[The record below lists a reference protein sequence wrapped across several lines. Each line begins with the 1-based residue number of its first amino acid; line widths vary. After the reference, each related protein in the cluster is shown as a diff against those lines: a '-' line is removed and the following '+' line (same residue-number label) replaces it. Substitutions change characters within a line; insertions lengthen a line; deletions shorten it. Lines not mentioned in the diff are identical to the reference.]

1 MPRPDKQKSVA
12 AMTSRARRE
21 AWLFPSLRGY
31 TLAMLP
37 TDALAAL
44 VLTAIA
50 LPGQLATAKLMHLSP
65 MAGLLAFAAGSFA
78 FAALGSNRFASVAAD
93 STIAPIMAGSL
104 ALIVMP
110 DNPHYAT
117 LAATLA
123 LLVGAILLVAGVLRA
138 GWIADLLSV
147 PVTTGFLAGIA
158 VHIIVG
164 QLPTVLGVSVKP
176 DQHVLGRFLELMQH
190 LPDAKPIPVMI
201 GFGVLACTLIAEWL
215 NPRIPGSFIGLVAS
229 GLAVWWFRFDDNH
242 QVAVLGALPL
252 TPPTLALS
260 LPKWGEFNQLLQLAV
275 TVALVC
281 MMQTAAVVRSFP
293 SDPTSAENVSRD
305 FAGVG
310 AGSIVAGLLGS
321 FAVDASPPSTAAVVE
336 SGGRTQAC
344 SLLAILII
352 AVIALFA
359 GGLFSFV
366 PEAAL
371 AGVLMFIA
379 LRIVRVDTIR
389 KIYLNGG
396 IEILL
401 VIASAALVVIMPIQA
416 GVAMSIGLSL
426 LHSLYIV
433 ARPDS
438 AVLERVPGTT
448 IWWDLPPQAHGEHE
462 PGVLVFAPGAPI
474 NFTNAYYIRDKL
486 QAAIA
491 KLPEPCRLVVIEAN
505 GVINFDFTGADI
517 VQQMITELRSQSI
530 DVMLAR
536 MDSEM
541 AQHAAE
547 RAGLLAALGPNHVF
561 RSVED
566 AVQAFRA
573 RSRDQEKSA

>member
-1 MPRPDKQKSVA
+1 
-12 AMTSRARRE
+12 MTGPARRE

-50 LPGQLATAKLMHLSP
+50 LPGQLATAKLMQLSP

-110 DNPHYAT
+110 GSAHYVT
-117 LAATLA
+117 LAAILA
-123 LLVGAILLVAGVLRA
+123 LLVGGILLLAGVLRA

-147 PVTTGFLAGIA
+147 PVTTGLLAGIA
-158 VHIIVG
+158 VHIIVS
-164 QLPTVLGVSVKP
+164 QLPTVFGVSVKP
-176 DQHVLGRFLELMQH
+176 DEHVLGRFLELMQH
-190 LPDAKPIPVMI
+190 VPDAKPIPVVI

-215 NPRIPGSFIGLVAS
+215 NPRIPGSLVGIVAS
-229 GLAVWWFRFDDNH
+229 GLAVWWFGFSHND
-242 QVAVLGALPL
+242 VAVLGALPL
-252 TPPTLALS
+252 TPPTIGLS
-260 LPKWGEFNQLLQLAV
+260 LPSWGEFTHLLELAV

-281 MMQTAAVVRSFP
+281 MMQTAAVVRSYP
-293 SDPTSAENVSRD
+293 SDPTQAENVSRD

-310 AGSIVAGLLGS
+310 AGSILAGLLGS

-344 SLLAILII
+344 SVLAILII
-352 AVIALFA
+352 AAIALFA
-359 GGLFSFV
+359 GGLFSYV

-389 KIYLNGG
+389 RIYLNGG

-426 LHSLYIV
+426 LQSLYIV
-433 ARPDS
+433 ARPES
-438 AVLERVPGTT
+438 AVLARVPDTT
-448 IWWDLPPQAHGEHE
+448 IWWDLPPEARGEHE

-491 KLPEPCRLVVIEAN
+491 KLAEPCRLVVIEAN

-517 VQQMITELRSQSI
+517 VQQMITELRGQGI

-536 MDSEM
+536 MESEV

-547 RAGLLAALGPNHVF
+547 RAGLLTLLGPNHVF

-566 AVQAFRA
+566 AIRAFRA
-573 RSRDQEKSA
+573 GSKHQETGE

>member
-1 MPRPDKQKSVA
+1 
-12 AMTSRARRE
+12 MTGPARRE

-50 LPGQLATAKLMHLSP
+50 LPGQLATAKLMQLSP

-110 DNPHYAT
+110 GSAHYVT
-117 LAATLA
+117 LAAILA
-123 LLVGAILLVAGVLRA
+123 LLVGGILLLAGVLRA

-158 VHIIVG
+158 VHIIVS
-164 QLPTVLGVSVKP
+164 QLPTVFGVSVKP
-176 DQHVLGRFLELMQH
+176 DEHVLGRFLELMQH
-190 LPDAKPIPVMI
+190 VPDAKPIPVVI

-215 NPRIPGSFIGLVAS
+215 NPRIPGSLVGIVAS
-229 GLAVWWFRFDDNH
+229 GLAVWWFGFSHND
-242 QVAVLGALPL
+242 VAVLGALPL
-252 TPPTLALS
+252 TPPTIGLS
-260 LPKWGEFNQLLQLAV
+260 LPSWGEFTHLLELAV

-281 MMQTAAVVRSFP
+281 MMQTAAVVRSYP
-293 SDPTSAENVSRD
+293 SDPTQAENVSRD

-310 AGSIVAGLLGS
+310 AGSILAGLLGS

-344 SLLAILII
+344 SVLAILII
-352 AVIALFA
+352 AAIALFA
-359 GGLFSFV
+359 GGLFSYV

-389 KIYLNGG
+389 RIYLNGG

-426 LHSLYIV
+426 LQSLYIV
-433 ARPDS
+433 ARPES
-438 AVLERVPGTT
+438 AVLARVPDTT
-448 IWWDLPPQAHGEHE
+448 IWWDLPPEARGEHE

-491 KLPEPCRLVVIEAN
+491 KLAEPCRLVVIEAN

-517 VQQMITELRSQSI
+517 VQQMITELRGQGI

-536 MDSEM
+536 MESEV

-547 RAGLLAALGPNHVF
+547 RAGLLTLLGPNHVF

-566 AVQAFRA
+566 AIRAFRA
-573 RSRDQEKSA
+573 GSKHQETGE

>member
-1 MPRPDKQKSVA
+1 
-12 AMTSRARRE
+12 MTDRTSGE
-21 AWLFPSLRGY
+21 AWVFPSLRGY

-50 LPGQLATAKLMHLSP
+50 LPGQLATAKLMQLSP

-110 DNPHYAT
+110 GSAHYAT
-117 LAATLA
+117 LAAILA
-123 LLVGAILLVAGVLRA
+123 LLVGGILLLAGVLRA

-158 VHIIVG
+158 VHIIVS
-164 QLPTVLGVSVKP
+164 QLPTVFGVSVKP
-176 DQHVLGRFLELMQH
+176 DEHVVGRFLELIRH
-190 LPDAKPIPVMI
+190 VPDAKPIPVVI

-215 NPRIPGSFIGLVAS
+215 NPRIPGSLIGIVAS
-229 GLAVWWFRFDDNH
+229 GLAVWWFGFSRNE
-242 QVAVLGALPL
+242 VAVLGALPL
-252 TPPTLALS
+252 TPPTIALS
-260 LPKWGEFNQLLQLAV
+260 LPNWGEFEHLLELAV

-281 MMQTAAVVRSFP
+281 MMQTTAVVRSYP
-293 SDPTSAENVSRD
+293 SDPTQAENVSRD
-305 FAGVG
+305 FFGVG
-310 AGSIVAGLLGS
+310 AGSVVAGLLGS

-336 SGGRTQAC
+336 SDGRTQAC

-352 AVIALFA
+352 AAIALFA
-359 GGLFSFV
+359 GGLFSYV

-379 LRIVRVDTIR
+379 LRICRVDTMR
-389 KIYLNGG
+389 RIYQHGG
-396 IEILL
+396 TEILL

-416 GVAMSIGLSL
+416 GVALSIGLSL
-426 LHSLYIV
+426 LQSLYIV
-433 ARPDS
+433 ARPDT
-438 AVLERVPGTT
+438 AVLARVPGTT
-448 IWWDLPPQAHGEHE
+448 VWWDLPPEAHGEHE
-462 PGVLVFAPGAPI
+462 PGILVFAPGAPI

-505 GVINFDFTGADI
+505 GVINFDFTGAEI
-517 VQQMITELRSQSI
+517 VQEMISELRSQGI

-536 MDSEM
+536 MESEV

-547 RAGLLAALGPNHVF
+547 RAGLLALLGPDHAF

-566 AVQAFRA
+566 AIAAYRA
-573 RSRDQEKSA
+573 RSKHQETSA

>member
-1 MPRPDKQKSVA
+1 MVSRVSRPA
-12 AMTSRARRE
+12 A
-21 AWLFPSLRGY
+21 WIFPSLRGY

-104 ALIVMP
+104 ALMVMP
-110 DNPHYAT
+110 ENPHYAA

-123 LLVGAILLVAGVLRA
+123 LLVGAVLLLAGVLRA

-147 PVTTGFLAGIA
+147 PVTTGFLVGIA
-158 VHIIVG
+158 AHIIIG
-164 QLPTVLGVSVKP
+164 QLPTVFGVSVKP
-176 DQHVLGRFLELMQH
+176 DQHVLGRFLELMLR
-190 LPDAKPIPVMI
+190 LPDAKPIPLVI

-215 NPRIPGSFIGLVAS
+215 NPRIPGSLIGLVAS
-229 GLAVWWFRFDDNH
+229 GLAVWWFGFNH
-242 QVAVLGALPL
+242 NQVAVLGALPL

-260 LPKWGEFNQLLQLAV
+260 LPKWSEFTQLLQLAV

-293 SDPTSAENVSRD
+293 SDPRQAENVSRD

-310 AGSIVAGLLGS
+310 AGSILAGLLGS

-336 SGGRTQAC
+336 SGGRSQAC

-352 AVIALFA
+352 AVIVLFA

-379 LRIVRVDTIR
+379 LRICRIDTIR

-438 AVLERVPGTT
+438 AVLARVPHTT
-448 IWWDLPPQAHGEHE
+448 IWWNLPPQAPGEHE

-486 QAAIA
+486 QLAIA
-491 KLPEPCRLVVIEAN
+491 KLPEPCRLVVLEAN
-505 GVINFDFTGADI
+505 GVIDFDFTGADI
-517 VQQMITELRSQSI
+517 LQQMITELRSQGI
-530 DVMLAR
+530 DVVLAR
-536 MDSEM
+536 MESEI

-547 RAGLLAALGPNHVF
+547 RAGLLALLGPDHVF

-566 AVQAFRA
+566 AIQAFRA
-573 RSRDQEKSA
+573 RSKQQENTA

>member
-1 MPRPDKQKSVA
+1 V
-12 AMTSRARRE
+12 
-21 AWLFPSLRGY
+21 
-31 TLAMLP
+31 TL
-37 TDALAAL
+37 
-44 VLTAIA
+44 
-50 LPGQLATAKLMHLSP
+50 
-65 MAGLLAFAAGSFA
+65 
-78 FAALGSNRFASVAAD
+78 
-93 STIAPIMAGSL
+93 
-104 ALIVMP
+104 
-110 DNPHYAT
+110 
-117 LAATLA
+117 
-123 LLVGAILLVAGVLRA
+123 
-138 GWIADLLSV
+138 
-147 PVTTGFLAGIA
+147 
-158 VHIIVG
+158 
-164 QLPTVLGVSVKP
+164 
-176 DQHVLGRFLELMQH
+176 
-190 LPDAKPIPVMI
+190 
-201 GFGVLACTLIAEWL
+201 
-215 NPRIPGSFIGLVAS
+215 
-229 GLAVWWFRFDDNH
+229 
-242 QVAVLGALPL
+242 
-252 TPPTLALS
+252 
-260 LPKWGEFNQLLQLAV
+260 
-275 TVALVC
+275 ALVC

-293 SDPTSAENVSRD
+293 SDPTQAENVSRD

-310 AGSIVAGLLGS
+310 AGSILAGLLGS

-336 SGGRTQAC
+336 SGGRSQAC
-344 SLLAILII
+344 SLLAILLI
-352 AVIALFA
+352 AVIVLFA

-379 LRIVRVDTIR
+379 LRICRIDIIR

-438 AVLERVPGTT
+438 AVLARVPDTT
-448 IWWDLPPQAHGEHE
+448 IWWNLPPEVPGEHE

-491 KLPEPCRLVVIEAN
+491 KLPEPCRLVVLEAN

-517 VQQMITELRSQSI
+517 VQQMITELRSQGI
-530 DVMLAR
+530 DVVFAR
-536 MDSEM
+536 MESEI

-547 RAGLLAALGPNHVF
+547 RAGLLALLGPDHVF

-566 AVQAFRA
+566 AIQAFRA
-573 RSRDQEKSA
+573 RSKHQEKTA

>member
-1 MPRPDKQKSVA
+1 
-12 AMTSRARRE
+12 MTDTARRT

-31 TLAMLP
+31 QLSMLP

-78 FAALGSNRFASVAAD
+78 FAALGANRFASVAAD

-110 DNPHYAT
+110 ESPYYAA

-123 LLVGAILLVAGVLRA
+123 LLVGAIVLLAGVLRA

-158 VHIIVG
+158 VHIIVS
-164 QLPTVLGVSVKP
+164 QLPTVFGVSVAP
-176 DQHVLGRFLELMQH
+176 GHVAQRFLDLMRS
-190 LPDAKPIPVMI
+190 LPDAKPIPAVI

-215 NPRIPGSFIGLVAS
+215 NPRIPGSLIGLVAS
-229 GLAVWWFRFDDNH
+229 GLVVWWFGFDHED
-242 QVAVLGALPL
+242 VAVLGALPL
-252 TPPTLALS
+252 TPPTIALS
-260 LPKWGEFNQLLQLAV
+260 LLNWGEFTQLLQLAV

-293 SDPTSAENVSRD
+293 SDPTQAENVSRD

-310 AGSIVAGLLGS
+310 AGSVLAGLLGS

-379 LRIVRVDTIR
+379 LRICRVDTMR
-389 KIYLNGG
+389 RIYLNGG

-401 VIASAALVVIMPIQA
+401 VIASAALVVVMPIQA

-426 LHSLYIV
+426 LQSLYIV

-438 AVLERVPGTT
+438 AVLTRVPGTT
-448 IWWDLPPQAHGEHE
+448 IWWNLPAQADGEHE
-462 PGVLVFAPGAPI
+462 PGILVFAPGAPI

-505 GVINFDFTGADI
+505 GVINFDFTGADM
-517 VQQMITELRSQSI
+517 VQQTIAELRSQDI
-530 DVMLAR
+530 DVVLAR
-536 MDSEM
+536 MESEI

-573 RSRDQEKSA
+573 RSKHQEASG

>member
-1 MPRPDKQKSVA
+1 
-12 AMTSRARRE
+12 MTSPARRE
-21 AWLFPSLRGY
+21 AWLFPSLRAY

-50 LPGQLATAKLMHLSP
+50 LPGQLATAKLMQMSP

-104 ALIVMP
+104 ALIALP
-110 DNPHYAT
+110 GSAHYVT
-117 LAATLA
+117 LAAILA
-123 LLVGAILLVAGVLRA
+123 LLVGGILLLAGVLRA

-158 VHIIVG
+158 VHIIVS
-164 QLPTVLGVSVKP
+164 QLPTVFGVSVKP
-176 DQHVLGRFLELMQH
+176 DEHVLGRLLELMQH
-190 LPDAKPIPVMI
+190 VSDAKPVPVVI

-215 NPRIPGSFIGLVAS
+215 NPRIPGSLVGILAS
-229 GLAVWWFRFDDNH
+229 GLAVWWFGFSHDT
-242 QVAVLGALPL
+242 VAVLGALPL
-252 TPPTLALS
+252 TPPTIALS
-260 LPKWGEFNQLLQLAV
+260 LPTWGEFTHLLELAV

-281 MMQTAAVVRSFP
+281 MMQTAAVVRSYP
-293 SDPTSAENVSRD
+293 SDPTQAENVSRD

-310 AGSIVAGLLGS
+310 AGSVVAGLLGS

-336 SGGRTQAC
+336 SDGRTQAC

-352 AVIALFA
+352 AVIVLFA
-359 GGLFSFV
+359 GGLFSYV

-379 LRIVRVDTIR
+379 LRICRVDTMR

-396 IEILL
+396 VEILL
-401 VIASAALVVIMPIQA
+401 VIASAALVVILPIQA

-426 LHSLYIV
+426 LNSLYIV

-438 AVLERVPGTT
+438 AVLARVPGTT
-448 IWWDLPPQAHGEHE
+448 IWWNLPTDAHGEHE

-491 KLPEPCRLVVIEAN
+491 NLPEPCRLVVIEAN

-517 VQQMITELRSQSI
+517 VQQMITELRGQGI

-536 MDSEM
+536 MESEM

-547 RAGLLAALGPNHVF
+547 RAGLLTLLGPNHVF

-566 AVQAFRA
+566 AIQAFRA
-573 RSRDQEKSA
+573 RSKHQETSE

>member
-1 MPRPDKQKSVA
+1 
-12 AMTSRARRE
+12 MTIPARRE

-50 LPGQLATAKLMHLSP
+50 LPGQLATAKLMQLSP

-78 FAALGSNRFASVAAD
+78 FAAFGSNRFASVAAD

-104 ALIVMP
+104 ALIAMP
-110 DNPHYAT
+110 GSAHYAT
-117 LAATLA
+117 LAAILA
-123 LLVGAILLVAGVLRA
+123 LLVGGILLLSGVLRA

-158 VHIIVG
+158 VHIIVS
-164 QLPTVLGVSVKP
+164 QLPTVLGVSVQP
-176 DQHVLGRFLELMQH
+176 NEHVVTRFLELMQH
-190 LPDAKPIPVMI
+190 LGDAKPVPVVI

-215 NPRIPGSFIGLVAS
+215 NPRIPGSLIGILAS
-229 GLAVWWFRFDDNH
+229 GLVVWWFGFSH
-242 QVAVLGALPL
+242 GEVTVLGALPL
-252 TPPTLALS
+252 TPPTTELS
-260 LPKWGEFNQLLQLAV
+260 LPSWTEFTHLLELSV

-281 MMQTAAVVRSFP
+281 MMQTAAVVRSYP
-293 SDPTSAENVSRD
+293 SDPTQAENVSRD

-310 AGSIVAGLLGS
+310 AGSVVAGLLGS

-336 SGGRTQAC
+336 SGGRSQAC

-352 AVIALFA
+352 AAIVLFA
-359 GGLFSFV
+359 GGLFSYV
-366 PEAAL
+366 AEAAL

-379 LRIVRVDTIR
+379 LRICRIDTMR
-389 KIYLNGG
+389 RIYLNGG

-401 VIASAALVVIMPIQA
+401 VIASAALVVVMPIQT

-426 LHSLYIV
+426 LYSLYIV

-448 IWWDLPPQAHGEHE
+448 IWWNLPADAQGEHE
-462 PGVLVFAPGAPI
+462 PGVLVFSPSAPI
-474 NFTNAYYIRDKL
+474 NFTNAYYIRDRL

-491 KLPEPCRLVVIEAN
+491 KLPEPCRLVVIEAT

-517 VQQMITELRSQSI
+517 VQQMITELRSQGI
-530 DVMLAR
+530 DVVLAR
-536 MDSEM
+536 LESEV

-547 RAGLLAALGPNHVF
+547 RAGLLTLLGPNHVF

-566 AVQAFRA
+566 AVEAYRTQ
-573 RSRDQEKSA
+573 SKHQEKTT

>member
-1 MPRPDKQKSVA
+1 
-12 AMTSRARRE
+12 MTGKASRQ

-31 TLAMLP
+31 ALAMLP

-50 LPGQLATAKLMHLSP
+50 LLGQLATAKLMHLSP

-78 FAALGSNRFASVAAD
+78 FAALGSNRFASVASD

-104 ALIVMP
+104 ALMVMP
-110 DNPHYAT
+110 ENPHYAA

-123 LLVGAILLVAGVLRA
+123 LLVGAILLLAGVLRA

-147 PVTTGFLAGIA
+147 PVTTGFLVGIA
-158 VHIIVG
+158 VHIIIG
-164 QLPTVLGVSVKP
+164 QLPTVFGVSVKP
-176 DQHVLGRFLELMQH
+176 DQHVLGRFLELMLR
-190 LPDAKPIPVMI
+190 LPDAKAIPLVI

-215 NPRIPGSFIGLVAS
+215 NPRIPGSLIGLVAS
-229 GLAVWWFRFDDNH
+229 GLAVWWFGFNH
-242 QVAVLGALPL
+242 NQVAVLGALPL
-252 TPPTLALS
+252 TPPTVAMS
-260 LPKWGEFNQLLQLAV
+260 LPKWSEFTQLLQLAV

-293 SDPTSAENVSRD
+293 SDPTQAENVSRD

-310 AGSIVAGLLGS
+310 AGSILAGLLGS

-336 SGGRTQAC
+336 SGGRSQAC

-352 AVIALFA
+352 AVIVLFA

-379 LRIVRVDTIR
+379 LRICRIDTIR

-396 IEILL
+396 METLL

-438 AVLERVPGTT
+438 AVLARVPHTT
-448 IWWDLPPQAHGEHE
+448 IWWNLLPEAPGEHE

-491 KLPEPCRLVVIEAN
+491 KLPEPCRLVVLEAN
-505 GVINFDFTGADI
+505 GVIDFDFTGADI
-517 VQQMITELRSQSI
+517 MQQMITELRSQGT
-530 DVMLAR
+530 DVVLAR
-536 MDSEM
+536 LESEI
-541 AQHAAE
+541 ARHAAE
-547 RAGLLAALGPNHVF
+547 RAGLLALLGPDHVF

-566 AVQAFRA
+566 AIQAFRA
-573 RSRDQEKSA
+573 RSKQQENTA